1 MTSRVYGRLFAQRYG
16 CNLSDRDSPEK
27 CTVDYICPPDWCHA
41 IVTSLQPELTGAK
54 GVSAQERDVSTVFLA
69 DSDSN
74 ATVPSVGY
82 GVR

>member
-16 CNLSDRDSPEK
+16 CNLSDRDSPQK

-41 IVTSLQPELTGAK
+41 IVTSLQPEPTGAK

-69 DSDSN
+69 GSDST